1 MGDRMVV
8 GFQAK
13 SADPIIYLYAQWG
26 GEAQKEILVNALQ
39 KSESRWTD
47 ADYATRICISQIVG
61 DSWNDTLGFGI
72 SVNNFCSPD
81 YNTIQVVEWD
91 TGKVSIREASDPEHV
106 LGEISLETFCQDETL
121 VKEQFDKIVK
131 GME

>member
-1 MGDRMVV
+1 MVI

-13 SADPIIYLYAQWG
+13 SAEPTIYLYAQWG

-81 YNTIQVVEWD
+81 YDTIQVVEWHK
-91 TGKVSIREASDPEHV
+91 GKVSIRETSNPENV
-106 LGEISLETFCQDETL
+106 LEEITLETFCQYDTL
-121 VKEQFDKIVK
+121 VKKQFDKIVRD
-131 GME
+131 M

>member
-1 MGDRMVV
+1 MGDRMVI

-13 SADPIIYLYAQWG
+13 SAEPTIYLYAQWG

-61 DSWNDTLGFGI
+61 DSWKDTLGFGI

-81 YNTIQVVEWD
+81 YDTIQVVEWHK
-91 TGKVSIREASDPEHV
+91 GKVSIRETSNPENV
-106 LGEISLETFCQDETL
+106 LEEITLETFCQDDTL
-121 VKEQFDKIVK
+121 VKEQFDKIVRD
-131 GME
+131 M

>member
-13 SADPIIYLYAQWG
+13 SADPIIYIYSQWG

-61 DSWNDTLGFGI
+61 DSWKDTLGFGI

-81 YNTIQVVEWD
+81 YDTIQVVEWHK
-91 TGKVSIREASDPEHV
+91 GKVSIRETSNPENV
-106 LGEISLETFCQDETL
+106 LEEITLETFCQDDTL
-121 VKEQFDKIVK
+121 VKEQFDKIVRD
-131 GME
+131 M

>member
-1 MGDRMVV
+1 MVV

-13 SADPIIYLYAQWG
+13 SADPIIYIYSQWG
-26 GEAQKEILVNALQ
+26 GESQKEILVNALK

-47 ADYATRICISQIVG
+47 SDYATRICISQIVG
-61 DSWNDTLGFGI
+61 NSWNDTLGFGI

-81 YNTIQVVEWD
+81 YDTIQVVEWHK
-91 TGKVSIREASDPEHV
+91 GKVSIREASDPENV
-106 LGEISLETFCQDETL
+106 LEEITLETFCQDDTL
-121 VKEQFDKIVK
+121 VKDQFDKIVK

>member
-13 SADPIIYLYAQWG
+13 SADPIIYIYSQWG
-26 GEAQKEILVNALQ
+26 GESQKEILVNSLQ
-39 KSESRWTD
+39 KSGRWLTD
-47 ADYATRICISQIVG
+47 SDYATRICISQIVG
-61 DSWNDTLGFGI
+61 DSWNDTLGHGI
-72 SVNNFCSPD
+72 SVNTFCSPD
-81 YNTIQVVEWD
+81 YDTIQVVEWHK
-91 TGKVSIREASDPEHV
+91 GKVSIREASDPENV
-106 LGEISLETFCQDETL
+106 LGEISLETFCQDDTL

>member
-1 MGDRMVV
+1 MVI

-13 SADPIIYLYAQWG
+13 SADPIIYLYSQWG

-47 ADYATRICISQIVG
+47 SDYATRICISQIVG
-61 DSWNDTLGFGI
+61 NSWNDTLGHGI
-72 SVNNFCSPD
+72 SVNTFCAPD
-81 YNTIQVVEWD
+81 YDTIQVVEWHK
-91 TGKVSIREASDPEHV
+91 GKVSIRERSNPENV
-106 LGEISLETFCQDETL
+106 LEEISLETFCQDDTL

-131 GME
+131 SME

>member
-13 SADPIIYLYAQWG
+13 PADPIIYIYSQCG

-47 ADYATRICISQIVG
+47 FDYATRICISQIVG
-61 DSWNDTLGFGI
+61 DDWKDTLGHGI

-81 YNTIQVVEWD
+81 YDTIQVVAWHK
-91 TGKVSIREASDPEHV
+91 GKVSIRETSNPENV
-106 LGEISLETFCQDETL
+106 LEEISLETFCRDDTL
-121 VKEQFDKIVK
+121 VKKQFDKIVK
-131 GME
+131 GM

>member
-1 MGDRMVV
+1 MVI

-13 SADPIIYLYAQWG
+13 SAEPTIYLYAQWG

-61 DSWNDTLGFGI
+61 DSWNDTLGHGI

-81 YNTIQVVEWD
+81 YDTIQVVEWHK
-91 TGKVSIREASDPEHV
+91 GKVSIRETSNPENV
-106 LGEISLETFCQDETL
+106 LEEITLETFCQDDTL
-121 VKEQFDKIVK
+121 VKKQFDKIVRD
-131 GME
+131 M

>member
-1 MGDRMVV
+1 MGDRMVI

-13 SADPIIYLYAQWG
+13 SAEPTIYLYAQWG

-72 SVNNFCSPD
+72 SVNTFCSPD
-81 YNTIQVVEWD
+81 YDTIQVVEWHK
-91 TGKVSIREASDPEHV
+91 GKVSIRETSNPENV
-106 LGEISLETFCQDETL
+106 LEEITLETFCQDDTL
-121 VKEQFDKIVK
+121 VKKQFDKIVRD
-131 GME
+131 M

>member
-1 MGDRMVV
+1 MGDRMVI

-13 SADPIIYLYAQWG
+13 SAEPTIYLYAQWG

-61 DSWNDTLGFGI
+61 DSWNDTLGHGI
-72 SVNNFCSPD
+72 SVNTFCSPD
-81 YNTIQVVEWD
+81 YDTIQVVEWHK
-91 TGKVSIREASDPEHV
+91 GKVSIREASDPENV
-106 LGEISLETFCQDETL
+106 LEEITLETFCQDDTL
-121 VKEQFDKIVK
+121 VKKQFDKIVRD
-131 GME
+131 M

>member
-1 MGDRMVV
+1 MGDRMVI

-13 SADPIIYLYAQWG
+13 SAEPTIYLYAQWG

-61 DSWNDTLGFGI
+61 DSWKDTLGFGI

-81 YNTIQVVEWD
+81 YDTIQVVEWHK
-91 TGKVSIREASDPEHV
+91 GKVSIRETSNPENV
-106 LGEISLETFCQDETL
+106 LEEITLETFCQDDTL

-131 GME
+131 GM

>member
-13 SADPIIYLYAQWG
+13 SADPIIYIYSQWG

-81 YNTIQVVEWD
+81 YDTIQVVEWHK
-91 TGKVSIREASDPEHV
+91 GKVSIRETSNPENV
-106 LGEISLETFCQDETL
+106 LEEITLETFCQDDTL
-121 VKEQFDKIVK
+121 VKKQFDKIVRD
-131 GME
+131 M

>member
-1 MGDRMVV
+1 MVV

-13 SADPIIYLYAQWG
+13 SADPIIYIYSQWG

-61 DSWNDTLGFGI
+61 DSWKDTLGFGI

-81 YNTIQVVEWD
+81 YDTIQVVEWHK
-91 TGKVSIREASDPEHV
+91 GKVSIRETSNPENV
-106 LGEISLETFCQDETL
+106 LEEITLETFCQDDTL
-121 VKEQFDKIVK
+121 VKKQFDKIVRD
-131 GME
+131 M

>member
-1 MGDRMVV
+1 MGDRMVI

-13 SADPIIYLYAQWG
+13 SAEPTIYLYAQWG

-61 DSWNDTLGFGI
+61 DSWKDTLGFGI

-81 YNTIQVVEWD
+81 YDTIQVVEWHK
-91 TGKVSIREASDPEHV
+91 GKVSIRETSNPENV
-106 LGEISLETFCQDETL
+106 LEEITLETFCQDDTL
-121 VKEQFDKIVK
+121 IKNQFDKIVRD
-131 GME
+131 M

>member
-1 MGDRMVV
+1 MVV

-47 ADYATRICISQIVG
+47 SDYATRICISQIVG

-91 TGKVSIREASDPEHV
+91 TGKVSIREASDPENV
-106 LGEISLETFCQDETL
+106 LGEISLETFCQDDTL

>member
-1 MGDRMVV
+1 MVI

-13 SADPIIYLYAQWG
+13 SAEPTIYLYAQWG

-81 YNTIQVVEWD
+81 YDTIQVVEWHK
-91 TGKVSIREASDPEHV
+91 GKVSIRETSNPENV
-106 LGEISLETFCQDETL
+106 LEEITLETFCQDDTL
-121 VKEQFDKIVK
+121 IKNQFDKIVK
-131 GME
+131 GM

>member
-1 MGDRMVV
+1 MVI

-13 SADPIIYLYAQWG
+13 SAEPTIYLYAQWG

-81 YNTIQVVEWD
+81 YDTIQVVEWHK
-91 TGKVSIREASDPEHV
+91 GKVSIRETSNPENV
-106 LGEISLETFCQDETL
+106 LEEITLETFCQDDTL
-121 VKEQFDKIVK
+121 VKKQFDKIVRD
-131 GME
+131 M

>member
-1 MGDRMVV
+1 MVI

-13 SADPIIYLYAQWG
+13 SAEPTIYLYAQWG

-61 DSWNDTLGFGI
+61 DSWNDTLGHGI
-72 SVNNFCSPD
+72 SVNTFCSPD
-81 YNTIQVVEWD
+81 YDTIQVVEWHK
-91 TGKVSIREASDPEHV
+91 GKVSIRETSNPENV
-106 LGEISLETFCQDETL
+106 LEEITLETFCQDDTL
-121 VKEQFDKIVK
+121 VKKQFDKIVRD
-131 GME
+131 M

>member
-1 MGDRMVV
+1 MVI

-13 SADPIIYLYAQWG
+13 SAEPTIYLYAQWG

-81 YNTIQVVEWD
+81 YDTIQVVEWHK
-91 TGKVSIREASDPEHV
+91 GKVSIRETSNPENV
-106 LGEISLETFCQDETL
+106 LEEITLETFCQDDTL
-121 VKEQFDKIVK
+121 IKNQFDKIVRD
-131 GME
+131 M

>member
-1 MGDRMVV
+1 MGDRMVI

-13 SADPIIYLYAQWG
+13 SAEPTIYLYAQWG

-81 YNTIQVVEWD
+81 YDTIQVVEWHK
-91 TGKVSIREASDPEHV
+91 GKVSIRETSNPENV
-106 LGEISLETFCQDETL
+106 LEEITLETFCQDETL

-131 GME
+131 GM

>member
-13 SADPIIYLYAQWG
+13 SAEPTIYLYAQWG
-26 GEAQKEILVNALQ
+26 GEAQKQILVNALQ

-81 YNTIQVVEWD
+81 YDTIQVVEWHK
-91 TGKVSIREASDPEHV
+91 GKVSIRETSNPENV
-106 LGEISLETFCQDETL
+106 LEEITLETFCQDDTL
-121 VKEQFDKIVK
+121 VKKQFDKIVRD
-131 GME
+131 M

>member
-1 MGDRMVV
+1 MVV

-13 SADPIIYLYAQWG
+13 SAEPTIYLYAHWG
-26 GEAQKEILVNALQ
+26 GEAQKEILVNALR

-72 SVNNFCSPD
+72 SVNNFCLPD
-81 YNTIQVVEWD
+81 YDTIQVVEWHK
-91 TGKVSIREASDPEHV
+91 GKVSIRETSNPENV
-106 LGEISLETFCQDETL
+106 LKEITLETFCQDDTL

>member
-1 MGDRMVV
+1 MGDRMVI

-13 SADPIIYLYAQWG
+13 SAEPTIYLYAQWG

-81 YNTIQVVEWD
+81 YDTIQVVEWHK
-91 TGKVSIREASDPEHV
+91 GKVSIRETSNPENV
-106 LGEISLETFCQDETL
+106 LEEISLETFCQDDTL
-121 VKEQFDKIVK
+121 VKKQFDKIVK

>member
-1 MGDRMVV
+1 MVI

-13 SADPIIYLYAQWG
+13 SAEPTIYLYAQWG

-81 YNTIQVVEWD
+81 YDTIQVVEWHK
-91 TGKVSIREASDPEHV
+91 GKVSIRETSNPENV
-106 LGEISLETFCQDETL
+106 LEEITLETFCQDETL

-131 GME
+131 GM

>member
-1 MGDRMVV
+1 MGDRMVI

-13 SADPIIYLYAQWG
+13 SAEPTIYLYAQWG

-81 YNTIQVVEWD
+81 YDTIQVVEWHK
-91 TGKVSIREASDPEHV
+91 GKVSIRETSNPENV
-106 LGEISLETFCQDETL
+106 LEEITLETFCQYDTL
-121 VKEQFDKIVK
+121 VKKQFDKIVRD
-131 GME
+131 M

>member
-1 MGDRMVV
+1 MGDRMVI
-8 GFQAK
+8 GFKAK
-13 SADPIIYLYAQWG
+13 SAEPTIYLYAQWG

-81 YNTIQVVEWD
+81 YDTIQVVEWHK
-91 TGKVSIREASDPEHV
+91 GKVSIRETSNPENV
-106 LGEISLETFCQDETL
+106 LEEITLETFCQDDTL

-131 GME
+131 GM

>member
-1 MGDRMVV
+1 MVV

-13 SADPIIYLYAQWG
+13 SADPIIYIYSQWG
-26 GEAQKEILVNALQ
+26 GESQKEILVNALQ

-47 ADYATRICISQIVG
+47 SDYATRICISQIVG

-81 YNTIQVVEWD
+81 YDTIQVVEWHK
-91 TGKVSIREASDPEHV
+91 GKVSIRETSNPENV
-106 LGEISLETFCQDETL
+106 LEEITLETFCQDDTL
-121 VKEQFDKIVK
+121 VKKQFDKIVRD
-131 GME
+131 M

>member
-13 SADPIIYLYAQWG
+13 SADPIIYIYSQWG

-81 YNTIQVVEWD
+81 YDTIQVVEWHK
-91 TGKVSIREASDPEHV
+91 GKVSIRETSSPENV
-106 LGEISLETFCQDETL
+106 LEEITLETFCQDDTL
-121 VKEQFDKIVK
+121 VKKQFDKIVRD
-131 GME
+131 M

>member
-1 MGDRMVV
+1 MGDRMVI

-13 SADPIIYLYAQWG
+13 SAEPTIYLYAQWG

-72 SVNNFCSPD
+72 SVNTFCSPD
-81 YNTIQVVEWD
+81 YDTIQVVEWHK
-91 TGKVSIREASDPEHV
+91 GKVSIREASDPENV
-106 LGEISLETFCQDETL
+106 LEEITLETFCQDDTL
-121 VKEQFDKIVK
+121 VKKQFDKIVK
-131 GME
+131 DM

>member
-1 MGDRMVV
+1 MVI

-13 SADPIIYLYAQWG
+13 SAEPTIYLYAQWG

-61 DSWNDTLGFGI
+61 DSWNDTLGHGI
-72 SVNNFCSPD
+72 SVNTFCSPD
-81 YNTIQVVEWD
+81 YDTIQVVEWHK
-91 TGKVSIREASDPEHV
+91 GKVSIREASDPENV
-106 LGEISLETFCQDETL
+106 LEEITLETFCQDDTL
-121 VKEQFDKIVK
+121 VKKQFDKIVK
-131 GME
+131 DM

>member
-1 MGDRMVV
+1 MVV

-13 SADPIIYLYAQWG
+13 PADPIIYIYSQWG
-26 GEAQKEILVNALQ
+26 GESQKEILVNALQ

-47 ADYATRICISQIVG
+47 SDYATRICISQIVG
-61 DSWNDTLGFGI
+61 NSWNDTLGHGI
-72 SVNNFCSPD
+72 SVNTFCAPD
-81 YNTIQVVEWD
+81 YDTIQVVEWHK
-91 TGKVSIREASDPEHV
+91 GKVSIRERINPENV
-106 LGEISLETFCQDETL
+106 LEEISLETFCQDDTL

>member
-1 MGDRMVV
+1 MVV

-13 SADPIIYLYAQWG
+13 SAEPTIYLYAQWG

-81 YNTIQVVEWD
+81 YDTIQVVEWHK
-91 TGKVSIREASDPEHV
+91 GKVSIRETSNPENV
-106 LGEISLETFCQDETL
+106 LEEITLETFCQDDTL
-121 VKEQFDKIVK
+121 VKKQFDKIVRD
-131 GME
+131 M

>member
-1 MGDRMVV
+1 MGDRMVI

-13 SADPIIYLYAQWG
+13 SAEPTIYLYAQWG
-26 GEAQKEILVNALQ
+26 GESQKEILVNALQ

-47 ADYATRICISQIVG
+47 SDYATRICISQIVG
-61 DSWNDTLGFGI
+61 NSWNDTLGFGI

-81 YNTIQVVEWD
+81 YDTIQVVEWHK
-91 TGKVSIREASDPEHV
+91 GKVSIRETSNPENV
-106 LGEISLETFCQDETL
+106 LEEITLETFCQDDTL

-131 GME
+131 GM

>member
-1 MGDRMVV
+1 MVI

-13 SADPIIYLYAQWG
+13 SAEPTIYLYAQWG

-61 DSWNDTLGFGI
+61 DSWNDTLGFCI

-81 YNTIQVVEWD
+81 YDTIQVVEWHK
-91 TGKVSIREASDPEHV
+91 GKVSIRETSNPENV
-106 LGEISLETFCQDETL
+106 LEEITLETFCQDDTL
-121 VKEQFDKIVK
+121 VKKQFDKIVRD
-131 GME
+131 M

>member
-1 MGDRMVV
+1 MGDRMVI

-13 SADPIIYLYAQWG
+13 SAEPTIYLYAQWG

-61 DSWNDTLGFGI
+61 DSWKDTLGFGI

-81 YNTIQVVEWD
+81 YDTIQVVEWHK
-91 TGKVSIREASDPEHV
+91 GKVSIRETSNPENV
-106 LGEISLETFCQDETL
+106 LEEITLETFCQDDTL
-121 VKEQFDKIVK
+121 VKKQFDKIVK
-131 GME
+131 DM

>member
-13 SADPIIYLYAQWG
+13 SADPIIYLYSQWG
-26 GEAQKEILVNALQ
+26 GESQKEILVNALQ

-47 ADYATRICISQIVG
+47 SDYATRICISQIVG
-61 DSWNDTLGFGI
+61 NSWNDTLGHGI
-72 SVNNFCSPD
+72 SVNTFCAPD
-81 YNTIQVVEWD
+81 YDTIQVVEWHK
-91 TGKVSIREASDPEHV
+91 GKVSIRERSNPENV
-106 LGEISLETFCQDETL
+106 LEEISLETFCQDETL

-131 GME
+131 SME